1 MKKVTLD
8 ISHRLH
14 LLSVFNEF
22 KGGISLVVDIQD
34 AVRDIQLSEK
44 EIKDWNFVVA
54 DNRYTWNEKK
64 AQEKEVELKDTVV
77 EYVLQ
82 YIKDKDERGEFT
94 LQDSIVL
101 SLKVKLE

>member
-8 ISHRLH
+8 ISHRLN
-14 LLSVFNEF
+14 LLSVFNDV
-22 KGGISLVVDIQD
+22 KGGISLIVDVQD
-34 AVRDIQLSEK
+34 AVREIQLSEK

-64 AQEKEVELKDTVV
+64 AKEKEVELKDTVV

-82 YIKDKDERGEFT
+82 YIKDKDEKGEFT

-101 SLKVKLE
+101 SLKEKLE